1 MSETSPRTEPGVL
14 SGIRISSG
22 IRHMLLAT
30 FWFSLM
36 YVMVK
41 SLAHLPTFELV
52 FFRCGVATVL
62 GLIALRTQHVSPRG
76 SNPRLLFLRG
86 LFGTLGLVTFFYT
99 VQRMPMGTAV
109 TIQYLSPVFT
119 AILGMFILRETV
131 KPVQWLCFALA
142 FAGVLL
148 IKGFSTDITWSL
160 LAVGIASAFF
170 SGLAYNTIRVLREK
184 EHPLVVVLHFQLFG
198 TLVGGLALLI
208 DWQTPA
214 WSDWLPLILMGVFT
228 QLGQDNLTRS
238 LQQEQVARVS
248 LLNYLGV
255 IYALVF
261 GWLIF
266 GEWPSAT
273 DFLGFAIVLGSVLFS
288 VWMGVRARGQA

>member
-1 MSETSPRTEPGVL
+1 MSGTSPHTKPGFL
-14 SGIRISSG
+14 DGIRISSG
-22 IRHMLLAT
+22 VRHMLLAT

-41 SLAHLPTFELV
+41 FLAHLPTFELV
-52 FFRCGVATVL
+52 FFRCGVATLL
-62 GLIALRTQHVSPRG
+62 GLIALRAQRVSPVG
-76 SNPRLLFLRG
+76 SNRRLLFLRG

-119 AILGMFILRETV
+119 AILGMFILRERV
-131 KPVQWLCFALA
+131 SPVQWLCFALA

-148 IKGFSTDITWSL
+148 IKGFSAKMTWSL
-160 LAVGIASAFF
+160 LAIGIASAFF

-198 TLVGGLALLI
+198 TLVGALALLLE
-208 DWQTPA
+208 WETPA
-214 WSDWLPLILMGVFT
+214 WSDWIPLLLMGVFT
-228 QLGQDNLTRS
+228 QFGQDNLTRS

-255 IYALVF
+255 VYALVF
-261 GWLIF
+261 GCLIF
-266 GEWPSAT
+266 GEWPSGT
-273 DFLGFAIVLGSVLFS
+273 DILGMAVVLGSVLFS
-288 VWMGVRARGQA
+288 VWMGVRARVQA